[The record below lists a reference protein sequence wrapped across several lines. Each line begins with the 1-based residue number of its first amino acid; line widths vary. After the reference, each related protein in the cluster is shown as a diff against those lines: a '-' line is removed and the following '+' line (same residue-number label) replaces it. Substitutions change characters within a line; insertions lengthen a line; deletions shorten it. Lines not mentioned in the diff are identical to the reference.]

1 MQVGQLR
8 DPLFAVRVWR
18 TAEARVSRDTS
29 NARCPTLLPVIPL
42 SLCPSVS
49 LCPSL
54 CPSL

>member
-8 DPLFAVRVWR
+8 DALFAVRVWR